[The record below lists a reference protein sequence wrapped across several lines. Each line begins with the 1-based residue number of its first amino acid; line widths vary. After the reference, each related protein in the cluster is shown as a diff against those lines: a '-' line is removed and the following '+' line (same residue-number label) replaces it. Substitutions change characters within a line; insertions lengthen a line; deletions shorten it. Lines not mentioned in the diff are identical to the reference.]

1 MVSGLERLR
10 CWRDVRKANQICAI
24 LTQSVSEWTSRK
36 HVINVKEVISN
47 VMKLTS
53 SAIEPQRPNPEGH
66 SRNAGVKIE
75 KT

>member
-53 SAIEPQRPNPEGH
+53 SAIEPQRPNLKGRTRKAILEMQ
-66 SRNAGVKIE
+66 E
-75 KT
+75 